1 MFSVFRLKAA
11 HRHNAG
17 HYECSADFVPAE
29 AAEDTRPRRDSGLDL
44 SRGIFID
51 VLCKLSS
58 VLQQPAFF
66 SVMRGRRRKADRKQP
81 QGGKYLCWKLLPQL
95 SHRYLPFVRYYVPKY
110 SCYLLFCYYIQTNIW
125 ISLFHCTRDLNKS
138 VIIKGT
144 NIAPFGSVSPPLCHT
159 QLQKSLLRSWEEV
172 GVVFR
177 AVRWGKGKN

>member
-17 HYECSADFVPAE
+17 HYECSADFAPAE

-58 VLQQPAFF
+58 VLQQPDFF

-81 QGGKYLCWKLLPQL
+81 QGKYLC
-95 SHRYLPFVRYYVPKY
+95 
-110 SCYLLFCYYIQTNIW
+110 
-125 ISLFHCTRDLNKS
+125 
-138 VIIKGT
+138 
-144 NIAPFGSVSPPLCHT
+144 
-159 QLQKSLLRSWEEV
+159 
-172 GVVFR
+172 
-177 AVRWGKGKN
+177 

>member
-1 MFSVFRLKAA
+1 MFSVCRLKAA

-81 QGGKYLCWKLLPQL
+81 HGKYLC
-95 SHRYLPFVRYYVPKY
+95 
-110 SCYLLFCYYIQTNIW
+110 
-125 ISLFHCTRDLNKS
+125 
-138 VIIKGT
+138 
-144 NIAPFGSVSPPLCHT
+144 
-159 QLQKSLLRSWEEV
+159 
-172 GVVFR
+172 
-177 AVRWGKGKN
+177 

>member
-1 MFSVFRLKAA
+1 MFSVCRLKAA

-66 SVMRGRRRKADRKQP
+66 SVMRDPISSARSTRSRRSSTKR
-81 QGGKYLCWKLLPQL
+81 
-95 SHRYLPFVRYYVPKY
+95 
-110 SCYLLFCYYIQTNIW
+110 
-125 ISLFHCTRDLNKS
+125 
-138 VIIKGT
+138 
-144 NIAPFGSVSPPLCHT
+144 
-159 QLQKSLLRSWEEV
+159 
-172 GVVFR
+172 
-177 AVRWGKGKN
+177 